1 MNELGH
7 LFAGVGVLLAAVVYG
22 VDRLVLHRPTG
33 LWREK
38 DWGKVDSV
46 SEIPE
51 ESPAFDVPGVGRIVA
66 DDPGFVIDLDEGF

>member
-33 LWREK
+33 LWRDP
-38 DWGKVDSV
+38 DWGN
-46 SEIPE
+46 SEEIE
-51 ESPAFDVPGVGRIVA
+51 EEPLPAYDVPGLGRIVA
-66 DDPGFVIDLDEGF
+66 EDGGFVVNLDEDF